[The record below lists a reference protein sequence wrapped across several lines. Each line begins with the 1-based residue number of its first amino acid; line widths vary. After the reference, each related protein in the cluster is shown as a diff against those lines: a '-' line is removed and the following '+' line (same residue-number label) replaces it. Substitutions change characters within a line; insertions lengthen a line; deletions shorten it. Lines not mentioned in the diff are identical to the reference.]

1 MNVLQRIAGALAVLA
16 VSLAWLPAW
25 GDAGEA
31 PVVVHYFRADGCP
44 HCERAGAWLQRH
56 AGEPRIE
63 LREYEVRH
71 DAAARAAFLRVA
83 GAVGLRDAGV
93 PLIVIGDWARVGYH
107 DDASSG
113 AEIDARLAHCLAA
126 GCTDWAGSLLAGGAA
141 AEVPAPMRAAPG
153 TLPPTLAVPLFGEV
167 DTATLSLPLLTVLLG
182 ALDGFNPCA
191 MWALVFLLGLLM
203 GARDR
208 RRMWIL
214 GLVFLAGSGLVYFAI
229 MAAWLNV
236 LLAVG
241 LATGL
246 RIAVG
251 LVALAGAAW
260 HLHDYATNPEAACA
274 VSHGGGRQRLLGRLR
289 RFALEE
295 RLWPAI
301 VGVLLLSVAV
311 NLIEL
316 ACSAGIPAIYTQVLT
331 LTPMPAWQYYGY
343 LALYN
348 VVYMLDDIALFAVAA
363 TTLQL
368 AGFGAR
374 YARASR
380 LFGAGVLAA
389 IGLMLLFRPQWLAF
403 A

>member
-1 MNVLQRIAGALAVLA
+1 MSVFRRIAGGFAVLA
-16 VSLAWLPAW
+16 VCLAWLPGW
-25 GDAGEA
+25 CVAGEA
-31 PVVVHYFRADGCP
+31 SVVVHYFRADGCP
-44 HCERAGAWLQRH
+44 HCEHAGAWLRRH
-56 AGEPRIE
+56 AGEPRIQ

-83 GAVGLRDAGV
+83 GAVGLRDAAV

-107 DDASSG
+107 DDASTG
-113 AEIDARLAHCLAA
+113 AEIDARLAHCLAV
-126 GCTDWAGSLLAGGAA
+126 GCPDWVGQLLASGVADAPGA
-141 AEVPAPMRAAPG
+141 VRAAPG
-153 TLPPTLAVPLFGEV
+153 ALPATLAVPLFGEV

-246 RIAVG
+246 RVAVG

-274 VSHGGGRQRLLGRLR
+274 VSHGDRRQRVLGRLR

-311 NLIEL
+311 NLVEL
-316 ACSAGIPAIYTQVLT
+316 ACSAGIPAVYTQVLT
-331 LTPMPAWQYYGY
+331 LTPMPAWQYYAY

-348 VVYMLDDIALFAVAA
+348 VVYMLDDIALFALAA
-363 TTLQL
+363 TTLRL

-380 LFGAGVLAA
+380 LLGAGVLAA